1 MAEVKPRDSLPSLTI
16 ASLSALSARTPPLSG
31 SASPAGH
38 STVAGKFLYK
48 VETNYA

>member
-16 ASLSALSARTPPLSG
+16 VSLSAQSARTPPPYG